1 MREMF
6 YRIMAWAGGVV
17 MAVVWLRHHH
27 GGDEE
32 GHGRADVVQHLA
44 DRGRGHALLNGGTKW
59 VQYEFLVNVV

>member
-1 MREMF
+1 
-6 YRIMAWAGGVV
+6 

-44 DRGRGHALLNGGTKW
+44 DRGRGHTLLNDGTK
-59 VQYEFLVNVV
+59 